1 MIKKITKL
9 SKVLIKEYFQ
19 NLYIFNSNTKRI
31 NKKSNVLWL
40 SIIVTII
47 IGYLSY
53 KVIGF
58 LTKYGLEILFLKV
71 YFPFI
76 MNIFIFQTILICCN
90 VFFFSKDL
98 EYILPLPVKPIELLI
113 AKFNNIMSIIYGMES
128 LFLFVP
134 LLIYGIMTV
143 KSLSYYLMV
152 PIIFFVFI
160 IFWVVLISTIITI
173 IMQLSKWIKNKDI
186 FQIIII
192 FSLTFVMSLIEM
204 YIITTIFNYNI
215 INLDENGQI
224 QNTESNIS
232 ILNDKL
238 DELNKYFVVTNSY
251 IKILN
256 NSNVGIELIKLLIL
270 NISVFFV
277 FLFIGKKVYL
287 KNILKNVEYLNKKKN
302 LKKNK
307 KNKYKKKKMGNAYIK
322 FEFLKIV
329 KNPTFLMQCIFQYI
343 FIVGFMLI
351 IINLLF
357 PVVIESFKKQDI
369 INEMGLN
376 NFILQFIC
384 IMLGI
389 LQIIFT
395 LGNLSSTAFSRD
407 GKDAVVVKYIP
418 VSLYKQF
425 IWKNI
430 PQIVLNTIAIV
441 GMCMIAIKNITQ
453 ISIKYYIIVSIMA
466 MILNIINCF
475 LMCIIDLKRFN
486 LNWTTETAVLK
497 DNGTKSYQYV
507 TTIVVILILIYFT
520 NIFMDVNINISLSS
534 ILGILIIILIL
545 IKMYIKKN
553 INKLFKKIY

>member
-19 NLYIFNSNTKRI
+19 NLYIFNSNTKKI
-31 NKKSNVLWL
+31 NKKSNILWL

-58 LTKYGLEILFLKV
+58 LTKYGLEIIFLKV

-76 MNIFIFQTILICCN
+76 MTIFIFQTILICCN

-152 PIIFFVFI
+152 PIIFFVFA

-256 NSNVGIELIKLLIL
+256 NTNVGIELIKLLIL
-270 NISVFFV
+270 NISIFFV
-277 FLFIGKKVYL
+277 FLFIGKTVYL

-307 KNKYKKKKMGNAYIK
+307 KNKYKKKKMGNAYTK

-343 FIVGFMLI
+343 FIVGFILI

-407 GKDAVVVKYIP
+407 GKDAVVAKYIP

-453 ISIKYYIIVSIMA
+453 ISIKYYVIVSIMA

-486 LNWTTETAVLK
+486 LNLTTETAVLK

-520 NIFMDVNINISLSS
+520 NIFMDVNINVSLSS

>member
-19 NLYIFNSNTKRI
+19 NLYIFNSNTKKI
-31 NKKSNVLWL
+31 NKKSNILWL

-58 LTKYGLEILFLKV
+58 LTKYGLEIIFLKV

-76 MNIFIFQTILICCN
+76 MTIFIFQTILICCN

-152 PIIFFVFI
+152 PIIFFVFA

-256 NSNVGIELIKLLIL
+256 NTNVGIELIKLLIL
-270 NISVFFV
+270 NISIFFV
-277 FLFIGKKVYL
+277 FLFIGKTVYL

-307 KNKYKKKKMGNAYIK
+307 KNKYKKKKMGNAYTK

-343 FIVGFMLI
+343 FIVGFILI

-407 GKDAVVVKYIP
+407 GKDAVVAKYIP

-453 ISIKYYIIVSIMA
+453 ISIKYYVIVSIMA

-520 NIFMDVNINISLSS
+520 NIFMDVNINVSLSS